1 MGLYKCCSKIRLGA
15 DKIWDSSLWWLG
27 RALQRL
33 LCLAQEVD
41 WFSKFKT
48 EKTGLGISGPGY
60 VLLLQYSALVMLTVC
75 AWQCLLP
82 LAGSYGAV
90 FAALAQCWVLVFGVC
105 PCTAMPVAG
114 MGSLGCG
121 VGAGRGQSSAVGVP
135 GLWLLHNL
143 HLVGN
148 APRLSGASC
157 APQLSWLLL
166 SCSSGNFS
174 PRRSFS

>member
-15 DKIWDSSLWWLG
+15 DKIWDCSLWWLG

-82 LAGSYGAV
+82 LAGSYGAA
-90 FAALAQCWVLVFGVC
+90 FAAFAQCLGACLWCVSLHSHASSRNGQFGLWGGSWEGTEQC
-105 PCTAMPVAG
+105 CGCTWAVVTAQPASG
-114 MGSLGCG
+114 WKCTLALWGLLC
-121 VGAGRGQSSAVGVP
+121 SSAQ
-135 GLWLLHNL
+135 L
-143 HLVGN
+143 
-148 APRLSGASC
+148 A
-157 APQLSWLLL
+157 APQLQLWE
-166 SCSSGNFS
+166 
-174 PRRSFS
+174 P